1 MIQVRPLTLIY
12 LGIVL
17 FSVSS
22 SVTGQVTDVIKKTDI
37 YLDPNNSRSIVGKL
51 YPGAEITK
59 IGKDKS
65 GRFIKAKMEF
75 YIPLETLKEGRIAKR
90 IGEAQIADN
99 AVIKLIRARKD
110 DNLVTVSVEITNRGK
125 KDMDMSALLLFKL
138 VGKGEN
144 IGNLEFMQSRNS
156 VGIIKPGETLRSE
169 LVYSFKK
176 KPEDVEL
183 TFQSKLGGDQV
194 FYLLGF

>member
-1 MIQVRPLTLIY
+1 MVHLTY
-12 LGIVL
+12 
-17 FSVSS
+17 
-22 SVTGQVTDVIKKTDI
+22 VIKKNDI
-37 YLDPNNSRSIVGKL
+37 YLDPKNSKSVIGSI
-51 YPGAEITK
+51 YPGTEITK

-65 GRFIKAKMEF
+65 GKYIKAKMEF

-90 IGEAQIADN
+90 IGDTQIADN
-99 AVIKLIRARKD
+99 AMIKIIQAKKDEKLVII
-110 DNLVTVSVEITNRGK
+110 SVEITNKGE

-138 VGKGEN
+138 IGKGEN
-144 IGNLEFMQSRNS
+144 IGNLEFMQSKNS
-156 VGIIKPGETLRSE
+156 VGIIKPGTTLRSE
-169 LVYSFKK
+169 LVYSFQK